1 MLKALCAITLCSL
14 SLGALAQPVTGQAL
28 VAAAL
33 ERTQHSVRYDG
44 AYVRL
49 GYPMGDVPSD
59 TGVCT
64 DVIIRSYRAVG
75 IDFQALIHQD
85 IKHHFNQYP
94 SQIMWG
100 LTRPDKNIDHRRV
113 PNIQA
118 FLRRHNAQL
127 PISTQGS
134 AYQAGDMV
142 TWMVNG
148 NLPHIGIVV
157 NRMSKDGQRPLIV
170 HNIGRGPELEDMLFN
185 FPITGHYRFQVGN

>member
-1 MLKALCAITLCSL
+1 MIKNIFAVVLCVVSAS
-14 SLGALAQPVTGQAL
+14 SVGKVVKQDL

-33 ERTQHSVRYDG
+33 ERTTHSVRYDG

-49 GYPMGDVPSD
+49 DYPMGDVPSD

-64 DVIIRSYRAVG
+64 DVIIRSYREVG
-75 IDFQALIHQD
+75 IDFQQLIHED
-85 IKHHFNQYP
+85 IKANFSDYP
-94 SQIMWG
+94 SARMWG
-100 LTRPDKNIDHRRV
+100 LNRPDKNIDHRRV

-118 FLRRHNAQL
+118 FLTRQNAQL
-127 PISTQGS
+127 PVTKL
-134 AYQAGDMV
+134 AADYLAGDLV

-157 NRMSKDGQRPLIV
+157 ERRSTDNERPLIV

-185 FPITGHYRFQVGN
+185 YPITGHYRFLP